1 MNEANRVALLLEVQR
16 LARKHGRAALLEA
29 AESLES
35 DESRNEMIKA
45 LRSIACLSPSRSA
58 AARHGRERA
67 VGVKKEVA
75 DDPQRSIEAW
85 SRLIAGSER
94 PEARPDRSSVHPKG
108 RVTFDR
114 GGHLIGTSIEIPKQW
129 SGLIPLEVEIVGPGS
144 KLKRRTVEI
153 EAQELRKLV
162 ARRAALRDFPVADQ
176 G

>member
-16 LARKHGRAALLEA
+16 LARKYGRAALLEA

-35 DESRNEMIKA
+35 DESRSEIIKA
-45 LRSIACLSPSRSA
+45 LRAIAYLSPSRTA

-67 VGVKKEVA
+67 IGVKKEVP
-75 DDPQRSIEAW
+75 DDPQRSVEAW

-94 PEARPDRSSVHPKG
+94 PEARPDKSIFHPKG

-114 GGHLIGTSIEIPKQW
+114 GGHLIGTSIEIPKHW
-129 SGLIPLEVEIVGPGS
+129 SGLIPVEMEIVGPGS
-144 KLKRRTVEI
+144 KLERRTVEI
-153 EAQELRKLV
+153 EVQELQKLV
-162 ARRAALRDFPVADQ
+162 ARRAALRDFSVADQ